1 MMRTMTVDV
10 MTHDDDDTKMLLLR
24 LLLIDDDQDFSFF
37 VWSHLRAQAST
48 KAGLTNYKNE
58 KTMNTVNCLI
68 RYPNLTS
75 KSFAR
80 PLGR

>member
-1 MMRTMTVDV
+1 

-48 KAGLTNYKNE
+48 KAGLTNYKKQRKNHE
-58 KTMNTVNCLI
+58 H
-68 RYPNLTS
+68 S
-75 KSFAR
+75 KLFDNII
-80 PLGR
+80 PEFD